1 MLPEF
6 ISVLFEGTAMTKVFK
21 LLISF
26 VGLALIAMPVQ
37 AYDKGDWIFRAGA
50 GSVNPKSTAY
60 SNSDDDI
67 IVEVDSATAVTLTG
81 VYFMS
86 PNWSF
91 EVLLASP
98 FKHDVLLGATD
109 VPATKIGE
117 VQQLPPTF
125 TFQYHFMPESTFRP
139 YVGLGL
145 NYTTFFSEELVS
157 ELSDA
162 GLGLA
167 VDDSFGVAVQV
178 ATDIALSDKW
188 LLNFDV
194 RWIQIEADATLSG
207 EGLEPATIPLD
218 ISPLVYSINIGY
230 AF

>member
-1 MLPEF
+1 
-6 ISVLFEGTAMTKVFK
+6 MTKVFK

-26 VGLALIAMPVQ
+26 AGLALIAMPVQ

-50 GSVNPKSTAY
+50 GAVQPKDPVY
-60 SNSDDDI
+60 SNSADEI
-67 IVEVDSATAVTLTG
+67 IVEVESATAITLTG
-81 VYFMS
+81 VYFLS

-91 EVLLASP
+91 AVLAASP
-98 FKHDVLLGATD
+98 FKHDVLRGAPGESP
-109 VPATKIGE
+109 VKIGE

-145 NYTTFFSEELVS
+145 NYTTFFSEELVP
-157 ELSDA
+157 ELSDQ
-162 GLGLA
+162 GVSLT
-167 VDDSFGVAVQV
+167 VDDSIGAAVQV
-178 ATDIALSDKW
+178 AADIALSGKW

-194 RWIQIEADATLSG
+194 RYITLKTNASLNGIDVPPIE
-207 EGLEPATIPLD
+207 LD
-218 ISPLVYSINIGY
+218 ISPVFYSINIGY

>member
-1 MLPEF
+1 
-6 ISVLFEGTAMTKVFK
+6 MTKFFK

-26 VGLALIAMPVQ
+26 AGLALIAMPVQ
-37 AYDKGDWIFRAGA
+37 AYEKGDWIFRAGA
-50 GSVNPKSTAY
+50 GAVEPKSTAA
-60 SNSDDDI
+60 SFTDEGESVFI
-67 IVEVDSATAVTLTG
+67 EVDSATAVTLTG

-91 EVLLASP
+91 EVLVSSP

-109 VPATKIGE
+109 VPAVKFGE
-117 VQQLPPTF
+117 VQQIGPTF

-145 NYTTFFSEELVS
+145 NYTMFFSEELIS
-157 ELSDA
+157 EIADEGLSMS
-162 GLGLA
+162 
-167 VDDSFGVAVQV
+167 VDDAASAAVQL
-178 ATDIALSDKW
+178 AADIALSDKW

-194 RWIQIEADATLSG
+194 RYFSLKADANLSDG
-207 EGLEPATIPLD
+207 VDVETIELD